1 MVFRDY
7 QDFSKVKDPLP
18 QQSKSSASSIPKE
31 KSNSQLEKGKKLA
44 KKAPVVVE
52 HVDIIQDEFWVR
64 RPWILGGR

>member
-7 QDFSKVKDPLP
+7 QDFEVKDPPP
-18 QQSKSSASSIPKE
+18 QHSKSSTSTPKE

-44 KKAPVVVE
+44 KKTPVVVE

>member
-7 QDFSKVKDPLP
+7 QDFPEVKDLLP
-18 QQSKSSASSIPKE
+18 QQSKSSTSIIPKE